1 MEKLAVYCAQN
12 PLKVIFSWLLIF
24 TLSIYLNFSFLEDGL
39 TTEFTFITDPESQ
52 KGQQALIDLTGPR
65 LANELI
71 VIKSDTF
78 KVDNPEFQN
87 LVSSIQTDL
96 TNLGTD
102 IIKNNYSYYQTQ
114 DPQSVSK
121 NQDATLIG
129 LTMANSVDAGIKNIP
144 KVLEIVNNYNKES
157 SFEVLILG
165 EASIASASNE
175 LSEEDLIRGE
185 SIGGSVALVILIWV
199 FGG

>member
-39 TTEFTFITDPESQ
+39 TTEFTFITDPESK
-52 KGQQALIDLTGPR
+52 KGQQAVIDLTGPR

-71 VIKSDTF
+71 VIKADTF
-78 KVDNPEFQN
+78 KVDDPVFQN
-87 LVSSIQTDL
+87 LVSSIQTGL
-96 TNLGTD
+96 TNLCTD

-129 LTMANSVDAGIKNIP
+129 LTMANSVVINVKN
-144 KVLEIVNNYNKES
+144 KSWK
-157 SFEVLILG
+157 
-165 EASIASASNE
+165 
-175 LSEEDLIRGE
+175 
-185 SIGGSVALVILIWV
+185 
-199 FGG
+199 